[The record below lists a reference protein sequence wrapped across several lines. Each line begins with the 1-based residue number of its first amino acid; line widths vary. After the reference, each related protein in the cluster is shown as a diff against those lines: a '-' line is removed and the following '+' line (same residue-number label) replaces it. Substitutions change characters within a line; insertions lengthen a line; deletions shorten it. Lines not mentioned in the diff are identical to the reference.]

1 MSEGVMEPAMNQGA
15 SKGPGSQQGARQPVS
30 GLGSS
35 AMSHRASKPAMSGAM
50 EPAMSQ
56 GANEGEPVNSQQ
68 RAREPAMSQ
77 GSRGASSDSGSPQ
90 GAREPAMSEG
100 TMDLSNEPSPW

>member
-56 GANEGEPVNSQQ
+56 GANEGEPANSQQ
-68 RAREPAMSQ
+68 RAREPAGSQ
-77 GSRGASSDSGSPQ
+77 HGAC
-90 GAREPAMSEG
+90 RELWSQQ
-100 TMDLSNEPSPW
+100 